1 MQRNLNRLFAQAM
14 LGYRQGKMLP
24 MTMSQAAS
32 GALYSTCAQRLI
44 QERLSAEAHEQFLTV
59 RDLSRQ
65 AVVHAKQT
73 QYAEARQA
81 FGQAAAY
88 LREHVAA
95 EEVRWLGHSWLG
107 QGEAYLAVRLQQWE
121 HARARLQA
129 AMAAETLLE
138 ETYGYTLFHVSRVH
152 LVHLLLRVEASAGQ
166 AALAVEL
173 AQHVVSYLLGYC
185 DTLPWGHGWSAARAA
200 QIPTAFR
207 HGLLARIASEVG
219 TVLALQLCAE
229 ARALFQ
235 SFPSWQQ
242 FADQVPLAEIYHW
255 GQTKAA
261 FLHGNTVAF
270 LEHCTDFLAAGR
282 RETTLWYATVLD
294 LCHCCAALRPALT
307 RAFRQ
312 EVAADATQWQGLP
325 DPVLPAALRT
335 RLARQDVSVPAGPS
349 YIHRPPPRQFQAYN
363 VGLPKTG
370 TSSIWT
376 LFGHYRSGNEFME
389 RETVIQIVKRY
400 DGSLSDTAFRAYLLR
415 RDQEGGLEMDAASF
429 NHFYLDLLVEMFPQ
443 AKFIFTIRE
452 PYTWM
457 NSYCKMLLRYRR
469 LFATQGV
476 PPPQWMTDY
485 GRILFGTFSWD
496 AFTSLDV
503 FQSQLATLVDG
514 FVRHWGE
521 ANRRIFALLPRDRAL
536 VLRTYEISTQL
547 DALAQFVGVPR
558 RTLTAID
565 RRNVNPDHS
574 NVLQDLEP
582 TFFQERCALYA
593 SDILQQAGF
602 STAVMGDSP

>member
-1 MQRNLNRLFAQAM
+1 
-14 LGYRQGKMLP
+14 
-24 MTMSQAAS
+24 
-32 GALYSTCAQRLI
+32 
-44 QERLSAEAHEQFLTV
+44 
-59 RDLSRQ
+59 
-65 AVVHAKQT
+65 
-73 QYAEARQA
+73 
-81 FGQAAAY
+81 
-88 LREHVAA
+88 
-95 EEVRWLGHSWLG
+95 
-107 QGEAYLAVRLQQWE
+107 
-121 HARARLQA
+121 
-129 AMAAETLLE
+129 
-138 ETYGYTLFHVSRVH
+138 
-152 LVHLLLRVEASAGQ
+152 
-166 AALAVEL
+166 
-173 AQHVVSYLLGYC
+173 
-185 DTLPWGHGWSAARAA
+185 
-200 QIPTAFR
+200 
-207 HGLLARIASEVG
+207 
-219 TVLALQLCAE
+219 
-229 ARALFQ
+229 
-235 SFPSWQQ
+235 
-242 FADQVPLAEIYHW
+242 
-255 GQTKAA
+255 
-261 FLHGNTVAF
+261 
-270 LEHCTDFLAAGR
+270 
-282 RETTLWYATVLD
+282 
-294 LCHCCAALRPALT
+294 
-307 RAFRQ
+307 
-312 EVAADATQWQGLP
+312 
-325 DPVLPAALRT
+325 
-335 RLARQDVSVPAGPS
+335 
-349 YIHRPPPRQFQAYN
+349 
-363 VGLPKTG
+363 
-370 TSSIWT
+370 
-376 LFGHYRSGNEFME
+376 ME